1 MAIGNSPTEIVK
13 NKSALGDQYKWIQD
27 LQEIKMNM
35 DLMPYLYAPQTN
47 PVERLLDYIYIRELL
62 SDSTTSESK
71 AAQEEHNEENL
82 SMPNNFGD
90 LEPNWQKSNFLPSL
104 PQQNLNEQNS
114 RLESNSDTE
123 RLELSKEG
131 SPNSVIQSSP
141 CSLFKLNARPINFP

>member
-1 MAIGNSPTEIVK
+1 LAIGNSPSDIVK
-13 NKSALGDQYKWIQD
+13 NKSALENQYNWIKQ
-27 LQEIKMNM
+27 LQKKKKDME
-35 DLMPYLYAPQTN
+35 LMPSVYPPQTN
-47 PVERLLDYIYIRELL
+47 PVERLLDDIYIRELL
-62 SDSTTSESK
+62 SSSTTSELK
-71 AAQEEHNEENL
+71 AAQVEHKEENL
-82 SMPNNFGD
+82 SMPNNLGD